1 MKKKL
6 KAWSAPILAIF
17 LTCLF
22 PCLFLYFENAGEAAL
37 AEILP
42 ALGLFLVIAA
52 AIYAVCRLIWRDT
65 PRAAVMTAAAM
76 LIVLNFTGLAWE
88 VQKLTAKF
96 PLRLLLLLLLL
107 LWGGV
112 GLLLYR
118 KKPDARPICRVL
130 IITFAGLILVNFA
143 LNAKTII
150 RKVTYQPKSEPLEC
164 DEWQFR
170 TEDSPNVYYMIF
182 DGYGGQDNLTHYF
195 GYSNE
200 EFLQALS
207 DMGFSVSNDSHNP
220 ESVHTDT
227 LIPNLL
233 NLDYVVSD
241 DMEIAM
247 RLEHLNQP
255 QLLRVFEENGY
266 QINMVNHFNFLNP
279 EGTNLLNSSGK
290 ETVSD
295 LAIERSIL
303 GQLPFCDRLQQWLK
317 GEAEVKPVTG
327 QVEPDNILRCL
338 ETAKSAWRYT
348 DGKKTFTICYFQL
361 PHTGFYFRED
371 GTLLPESAVNDWS
384 DASNYLGQLK
394 FTNAWILDIVQELQE
409 KDPNALIVLQS
420 DHGARYPCKFNA
432 AFDFAAESPHMLNI
446 LNCVYYRG
454 EVFEISGL
462 TGINT
467 WITLLNEVFGADF
480 AARAVPEFAKGQ

>member
-6 KAWSAPILAIF
+6 KAWCAPMLAIF

-76 LIVLNFTGLAWE
+76 LVVLNFTGLAWE
-88 VQKLTAKF
+88 VQKLTTKF
-96 PLRLLLLLLLL
+96 PLWLLLLLLFL
-107 LWGGV
+107 LWCGV
-112 GLLLYR
+112 GLLFYW

-143 LNAKTII
+143 LNAKTIL
-150 RKVTYQPKSEPLEC
+150 RKLTYQPESESLEGE
-164 DEWQFR
+164 EWQFG
-170 TEDSPNVYYMIF
+170 TEDSPNVYFLIF

-195 GYSNE
+195 GYTNE

-207 DMGFSVSNDSHNP
+207 DMGFTVSNDSHNP

-247 RLEHLNQP
+247 RLEHLEQP
-255 QLLRVFEENGY
+255 LLLRVFEENGY
-266 QINMVNHFNFLNP
+266 QINMVNHFSFLNS
-279 EGTNLLNSSGK
+279 EGTNLLNETGK
-290 ETVSD
+290 QTVSD
-295 LAIERSIL
+295 LAIERSVL
-303 GQLPFCDRLQQWLK
+303 AQFPFCYPLQQWLK
-317 GEAEVKPVTG
+317 GEKPAKSVTG
-327 QVEPDNILRCL
+327 QTEPDNILSCL
-338 ETAKSAWRYT
+338 EMAKSSWRYT
-348 DGKKTFTICYFQL
+348 DGEKTFTICYFQL
-361 PHTGFYFRED
+361 PHTGFYFKAD
-371 GTLLPESAVNDWS
+371 GSLLPASAVNDWTDS
-384 DASNYLGQLK
+384 GNYLGQLQ
-394 FTNAWILDIVQELQE
+394 FTNTWMLDIVQEIQE
-409 KDPNALIVLQS
+409 NDPNALIVLQS

-454 EVFEISGL
+454 EAFDISGL

-467 WITLLNEVFGADF
+467 WITLLNEIFGTDVSP
-480 AARAVPEFAKGQ
+480 RTVPEYAKGQ